1 MDAIEFLNKNN
12 ILWQPCFIN
21 KLKEPDTRDN
31 LWILNCEPKQTDW
44 KELPLEIIKKRQKL
58 ISEVDTIVVDT
69 NNIIHIDIDMKDI
82 NKYDQKN
89 FDFIKQQ
96 IKNKPYYKSMSVDKG
111 KKEGKHFFAKTD
123 YKFSTQRPQT
133 KYDDI
138 ELLCGQWAYLNKHQ
152 KIHIPENMEME
163 ITDEEIKDI
172 LPPIPNTK
180 TEIKTIKKIESKF
193 SGDIPVSIDEDI
205 EKIDKENLFKMID
218 KLNPQEFKHHKEWC
232 SFMYFMLNQSKG
244 EPTMEYLDKTN
255 KFLSTLD
262 NYDEME
268 NMKFF
273 MNNHNKQIG
282 NNTSLIYKWLKRDNY
297 EYFKE
302 IIKSNKK
309 EFCNDYFKTLDT
321 YEKKK
326 IYFEKFCW
334 KILTGVKAIFYF
346 YNPTLD
352 DFKEY
357 TEEGLKG
364 SFKHLKHIKDGK
376 QSKFL
381 DIWTD
386 DEDIK
391 LYNDLDFIPYP
402 LNENDTYYKYFNLYT
417 GLRAEN
423 ELKEISSTGD
433 ISKIQKHL
441 FYLCGEDETNTD
453 YMLDLL
459 AHRVQYPGILPQVAV
474 VMRSPQGSGKNIF
487 FDWMGN
493 YILGKKYY
501 VCSANPESFLG
512 RFNCGLKNKLLCVM
526 NEVSGGDTFG
536 KGGRLKEFIT
546 ENTIDYEAKGV
557 NKIEI
562 RNCAL
567 LLFFT
572 NHEQPLEIEHT
583 DRRFVVFDCSKTT
596 ITLKKEGYF
605 TDLVKDMKDETVQKA
620 FYDYL
625 MKRDIE
631 RNHDFQGKKP
641 QTKAYLHMKE
651 WSIPP
656 IIKFCKWFYDNSF
669 DKDFNNVKTK
679 QLYDRF
685 LDFKEET
692 KVKSDLNSFQFTNK
706 LKKYENIFICKR
718 NSHKDNIMNI
728 DQNELEGLILSY
740 FPDY

>member
-1 MDAIEFLNKNN
+1 MKVCQFLKDNN
-12 ILWQPCFIN
+12 LLKR
-21 KLKEPDTRDN
+21 KLN
-31 LWILNCEPKQTDW
+31 LNVT
-44 KELPLEIIKKRQKL
+44 
-58 ISEVDTIVVDT
+58 
-69 NNIIHIDIDMKDI
+69 
-82 NKYDQKN
+82 YD
-89 FDFIKQQ
+89 
-96 IKNKPYYKSMSVDKG
+96 DKG
-111 KKEGKHFFAKTD
+111 KKKYGLPKGYPEFTQEQIDNYNDKKHTFNSAWIYLKNTGFIVLDCDDEKSIEFVESLELNTPYTETNKGRHYYIKCDEDIPRALKVNGELDIITE
-123 YKFSTQRPQT
+123 YICESYNRNMCKVGNMASFTKSQLYEKLQYTPPQ
-133 KYDDI
+133 
-138 ELLCGQWAYLNKHQ
+138 
-152 KIHIPENMEME
+152 
-163 ITDEEIKDI
+163 
-172 LPPIPNTK
+172 PNTK
-180 TEIKTIKKIESKF
+180 TEIKTIKKIESNF
-193 SGDIPVSIDEDI
+193 SSDIPVSIDENI
-205 EKIDKENLFKMID
+205 EKIDKEKLFKMID

-232 SFMYFMLNQSKG
+232 SFMYFMVNQSKG
-244 EPTMEYLDKTN
+244 ENTMEYLEKVN

-273 MNNHNKQIG
+273 MNNHNKQLG

-326 IYFEKFCW
+326 IYFEKYCW

-364 SFKHLKHIKDGK
+364 CFKHLKHIKDGK

-433 ISKIQKHL
+433 IDRILKHL

-567 LLFFT
+567 LMFFT

>member
-1 MDAIEFLNKNN
+1 MKVPQF
-12 ILWQPCFIN
+12 
-21 KLKEPDTRDN
+21 LKENN
-31 LWILNCEPKQTDW
+31 LIKRKLNLNVT
-44 KELPLEIIKKRQKL
+44 
-58 ISEVDTIVVDT
+58 
-69 NNIIHIDIDMKDI
+69 
-82 NKYDQKN
+82 YDA
-89 FDFIKQQ
+89 
-96 IKNKPYYKSMSVDKG
+96 KG
-111 KKEGKHFFAKTD
+111 KKQYGLPKGYPEFTQEQIDEHNDKKRDFNSAWIYLKNTGFIVLDCDDEKSIEFIESLELNTTYTETNKGRHYYIKCDEDVPRALKVNGELDIITEYICESYNRNMCKVGNIASLTKTEL
-123 YKFSTQRPQT
+123 YKKLQYT
-133 KYDDI
+133 
-138 ELLCGQWAYLNKHQ
+138 
-152 KIHIPENMEME
+152 
-163 ITDEEIKDI
+163 
-172 LPPIPNTK
+172 PPKPNTK
-180 TEIKTIKKIESKF
+180 TEIKTIKKIESNF

-205 EKIDKENLFKMID
+205 EKIDKETLFKMID

-232 SFMYFMLNQSKG
+232 SFMYFMVNQSKG
-244 EPTMEYLDKTN
+244 ENTMDYIDKTN

-262 NYDEME
+262 NYDEMG
-268 NMKFF
+268 NMRFF
-273 MNNHNKQIG
+273 MDNHNKQIG

-309 EFCNDYFKTLDT
+309 EFCNEYFNGLDT

-326 IYFEKFCW
+326 IYFEKYCW

-346 YNPTLD
+346 YNSTLD

-381 DIWTD
+381 DIWTED
-386 DEDIK
+386 KDIK
-391 LYNDLDFIPYP
+391 FYNDIDFLPYP
-402 LNENDTYYKYFNLYT
+402 LNDDGKYYKYFNLYT

-423 ELKEISSTGD
+423 ELKEIESIGNID
-433 ISKIQKHL
+433 RIKKHL

-459 AHRVQYPGILPQVAV
+459 AHRVQYPGILPQVGV

-546 ENTIDYEAKGV
+546 EGSIDYEAKGV

-567 LLFFT
+567 LMFFT

-625 MKRDIE
+625 MERDIE
-631 RNHDFQGKKP
+631 KFHDFQGKRP

-651 WSIPP
+651 WSVPP
-656 IIKFCKWFYDNSF
+656 IIRFCKWYSTNSLE
-669 DKDFNNVKTK
+669 KDFHNVKTTRLFEK
-679 QLYDRF
+679 F
-685 LDFKEET
+685 LQFKEET
-692 KVKSDLNSFQFTNK
+692 KVKSELSMFQFTNK
-706 LKKYENIFICKR
+706 LKNYKEVFVCIRTTDNR
-718 NSHKDNIMNI
+718 NRMNI
-728 DQNELEGLILSY
+728 DLENLHELINSY
-740 FPDY
+740 FPEY